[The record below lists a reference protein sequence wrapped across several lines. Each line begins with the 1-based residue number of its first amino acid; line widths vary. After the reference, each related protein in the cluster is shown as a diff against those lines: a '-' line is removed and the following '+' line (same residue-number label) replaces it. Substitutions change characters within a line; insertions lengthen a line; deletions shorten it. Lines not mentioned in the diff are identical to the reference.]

1 MECTYRFSTPEMM
14 LQYGRLLESFQ
25 ENGKF
30 VNDCIFTMMHH
41 ISGDMNQ
48 VGALF
53 QPGILKTFS
62 LIWEQDFEVCD
73 VSISKTVPSS
83 IFKLLSF
90 TGLVRFD

>member
-1 MECTYRFSTPEMM
+1 MM

-30 VNDCIFTMMHH
+30 VNDCVFTMMHH

-62 LIWEQDFEVCD
+62 LIWEDDFEVCD
-73 VSISKTVPSS
+73 VRLPPLSEENFL
-83 IFKLLSF
+83 IFTWFSHR
-90 TGLVRFD
+90 TGRI

>member
-1 MECTYRFSTPEMM
+1 MM

-62 LIWEQDFEVCD
+62 LIWEQDFEICD
-73 VSISKTVPSS
+73 VGISKTARIS
-83 IFKLLSF
+83 IFRMLSF
-90 TGLVRFD
+90 SGLVRFD